1 MSSSYTALLGLVIDW
16 VEAGNQPTIVQA
28 AETQ

>member
-16 VEAGNQPTIVQA
+16 VEAGNQPTILDTA
-28 AETQ
+28 P